1 MLWARR
7 IGPPSSSLAARTGMQ
22 ARQDHL
28 SWEKAPGPIRF
39 PQRSYGGAAGWQWV
53 DDWVD
58 ERVDARGRR
67 ARGN

>member
-1 MLWARR
+1 
-7 IGPPSSSLAARTGMQ
+7 MQ